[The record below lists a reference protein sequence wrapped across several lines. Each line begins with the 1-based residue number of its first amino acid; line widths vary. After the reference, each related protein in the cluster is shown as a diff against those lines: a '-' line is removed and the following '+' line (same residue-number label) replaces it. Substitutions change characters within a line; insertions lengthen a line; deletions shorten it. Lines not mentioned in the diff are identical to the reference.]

1 MYSAMSEG
9 FSVPHEEYAGY
20 IFDLDGT
27 LVDSMVAHYRAWR
40 MALAEQGAPE
50 EVFRK
55 PEFLAHGGC
64 SAQDI
69 VSSLNARYGLEM
81 DADAVAARK
90 RALYLELIESGSLE
104 PIRETVEFA
113 RRMQGRVPMAIATGS
128 AMPGALASLKSAGLE
143 GLFELIVTPEMVERG
158 KPFPDIFE
166 EAARRMGV
174 EPGCCLVFED
184 ADPGIEAAKAAGMDW
199 VRVPPSERLMDEE

>member
-1 MYSAMSEG
+1 MSEG

-27 LVDSMVAHYRAWR
+27 LVDSMGAHYRAWR
-40 MALAEQGAPE
+40 MALAEQNAPE
-50 EVFRK
+50 AVFRK

-69 VSSLNARYGLEM
+69 VASLNARYGLEM
-81 DADAVAARK
+81 DAEAVAVRK
-90 RALYLELIESGSLE
+90 RALYLGLIEEGSLE
-104 PIRETVEFA
+104 PIRETVAFA
-113 RRMQGRVPMAIATGS
+113 RRMKGRAPMAIATGS

-184 ADPGIEAAKAAGMDW
+184 AEPGIEAARAAGMDW
-199 VRVPPSERLMDEE
+199 VRVPPSKSLMAEE

>member
-1 MYSAMSEG
+1 MSEG
-9 FSVPHEEYAGY
+9 FSVPHEDYAGY

-40 MALAEQGAPE
+40 MALAEQGASE

-69 VSSLNARYGLEM
+69 VASLNARYGLEM

-90 RALYLELIESGSLE
+90 RALYLSLIEEGSLE

-113 RRMQGRVPMAIATGS
+113 RRMKGRVPMAIATGS

-174 EPGCCLVFED
+174 EPGRCLVFED

-199 VRVPPSERLMDEE
+199 VRVPPSGRLMDEE

>member
-1 MYSAMSEG
+1 MSED
-9 FSVPHEEYAGY
+9 FSLPHENYAGY

-40 MALAEQGAPE
+40 MALAEQGAST
-50 EVFRK
+50 EVFLK
-55 PEFLAHGGC
+55 EEFLAHGGC

-69 VSSLNARYGLEM
+69 VASLNARYGLDM
-81 DADAVAARK
+81 DAETVAARK
-90 RALYLELIESGSLE
+90 RALYLRLIEEGCLE

-113 RRMQGRVPMAIATGS
+113 RRMKGCVPMAIATGS

-199 VRVPPSERLMDEE
+199 VRVPASDSLMAEE